1 MTVLDSQQDAIVP
14 QPDVIGFWSAKKTSQ
29 GRTPRHTLPSVST
42 LLRQWFAVPEI
53 CFCGPEPA
61 SDDVKIGRPFN
72 YPPLFV
78 ALYNKKLGV
87 PVVDIV

>member
-1 MTVLDSQQDAIVP
+1 MTALDLQQGVIVP
-14 QPDVIGFWSAKKTSQ
+14 QPCEIESWSAKTILQ
-29 GRTPRHTLPSVST
+29 GQTRKHILLSFST
-42 LLRQWFAVPEI
+42 LLKRLSVVQEI

-61 SDDVKIGRPFN
+61 SDGVKIARPLN
-72 YPPLFV
+72 NPPLFV